1 MTRAEKIS
9 AILEETLLRLEDLH
23 EDAMKEIA
31 EAQETASANTA
42 RHGQAALELAGT
54 EADISRYL
62 SEREALPSAAYRAGM
77 DEDYSLED
85 GLKVRYKNLK
95 PALEALE
102 ERATELR
109 EEMRRLNPQGSDY
122 PTAARE
128 YQLAQAAG
136 VAYTARTD
144 LELLQ
149 ARLTKALDEMRD
161 PVASKHHTLRA
172 TVQQLGHDRAWAESP
187 VGRGVLR

>member
-1 MTRAEKIS
+1 MIES
-9 AILEETLLRLEDLH
+9 ILTDVLPRLESLH

-31 EAQETASANTA
+31 EAQKTASANTA
-42 RHGQAALELAGT
+42 RYDQAAGELGFA
-54 EADISRYL
+54 EAEISRL
-62 SEREALPSAAYRAGM
+62 SAEREALPDQAYRAGM
-77 DEDYSLED
+77 EEDYSLED
-85 GLKVRYKNLK
+85 ELKERYKELK

-102 ERATELR
+102 EQATELR
-109 EEMRRLNPQGSDY
+109 EEMRSLNPGGSDY
-122 PTAARE
+122 PSACTAHQLGDAAR
-128 YQLAQAAG
+128 